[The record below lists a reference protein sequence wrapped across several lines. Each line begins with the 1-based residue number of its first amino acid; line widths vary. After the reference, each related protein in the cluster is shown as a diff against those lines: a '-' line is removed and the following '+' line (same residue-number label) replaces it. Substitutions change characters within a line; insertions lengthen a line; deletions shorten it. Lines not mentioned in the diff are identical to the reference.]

1 MGGTAKK
8 FDDQGIAITRVST
21 TVLKDKKRIDVPVIA
36 NKAIPIIFLP
46 GVLGSPLMAMG
57 ENGKVMGEDNKWAW
71 YPDYIATWMV
81 GLPVFWRDGFAF
93 LSASDRKKLLNPN
106 ETYAFSPYEQEI
118 GRSLLKRI
126 KKALR
131 THFLYFFPTSEPLFS
146 IQEALRR
153 GWGTVGWNTA
163 YCDVLPY
170 LERTLRYLTYAQSA
184 QDTQQVKEVRKM
196 LEQVNEYFPAAAL
209 DTGVLNQYLET
220 SKAYHY
226 PVFAIGYNWLQSNGD
241 SADYAFQRVQ
251 DIIEYVKAPR
261 RSQADSG
268 EIDDLPKAADGF
280 GLGLSC
286 EDGIILVTHSMGGL
300 VARSLSKKHGAE
312 LAAMNAPI
320 RGIVHGVQP
329 CNGSGTLY
337 YRLRAGW
344 EGFGG
349 KVIANTGPLLAPLL
363 GGAPGGMELAPNQY
377 YGFGWL
383 RVHDKTTGELV
394 FSLPKQTGG
403 SCDPYGDIYLEKDA
417 WWRLTEP
424 ELIAPDAPNGENRE
438 QVLQDSWD
446 KYERVVE
453 TAQNFHEGLDGYF
466 HPNSYV
472 HYGGSPEVHSWANVH
487 WELTPWTSSSEPV
500 GNAQNEEVL
509 TATTIEDTDNPY
521 RRRGGTTWLRT
532 AQGHSFYAELP
543 KGQDS
548 GDGVVPYNSGNP
560 WFSYAGPAQ
569 KPANMASDAHATRQG
584 AVYATE
590 YQWVRAVGRAPDPV
604 QFIFEFY
611 KQDFAHSDSYMKD
624 QVLQVTAFS
633 ILNVVASEQHPMHAP
648 KAESDGNPP
657 VADEE
662 PVNG

>member
-1 MGGTAKK
+1 MTKIV
-8 FDDQGIAITRVST
+8 FDDRGLPKPHIPT
-21 TVLKDKKRIDVPVIA
+21 TPKADSRTVDVQIYPT
-36 NKAIPIIFLP
+36 KAIPIIFLP
-46 GVLGSPLMAMG
+46 GVLGSPLMAKG

-118 GRSLLKRI
+118 GDSLVKRI

-131 THFLYFFPTSEPLFS
+131 SHFLYFFPTSEPLFS

-170 LERTLRYLTYAQSA
+170 LERTLRYLTYAQST
-184 QDTQQVKEVRKM
+184 QDVQQVKEVRKM
-196 LEQVNEYFPAAAL
+196 LEQVNEYFPAAGL
-209 DTGVLNQYLET
+209 DVGVLNQYLET

-226 PVFAIGYNWLQSNGD
+226 PVFAIGYNWLQSNND

-251 DIIEYVKAPR
+251 EIIEYVRAPR
-261 RSQADSG
+261 SPKRDSN
-268 EIDDLPKAADGF
+268 DHKDFPKGPDGF
-280 GLGLSC
+280 GLGLDC
-286 EDGIILVTHSMGGL
+286 DDGIILVTHSMGGL
-300 VARSLSKKHGAE
+300 VARSLSKRHGAE

-344 EGFGG
+344 EGIGG

-363 GGAPGGMELAPNQY
+363 GGAPGGMELAPNQF
-377 YGFGWL
+377 YGANWL
-383 RVHDKTTGELV
+383 RVHNKTTGKLV
-394 FSLPKQTGG
+394 FSLPPLEESGL
-403 SCDPYGDIYLEKDA
+403 CNPYREIYLQRDY

-424 ELIAPDAPNGENRE
+424 ELIAPDAPEGDGRAEALDIEWEN
-438 QVLQDSWD
+438 
-446 KYERVVE
+446 YEKVVM
-453 TAQNFHEGLDGYF
+453 TAKGFHEELDGYF
-466 HPNSYV
+466 HRNSYV
-472 HYGGSPEVHSWANVH
+472 HYGGSPDVDSWANVH
-487 WELTPWTSSSEPV
+487 WELTPLSSPYDRIGPAHSED
-500 GNAQNEEVL
+500 VL
-509 TATTIEDTDNPY
+509 TGTMRSGDGNPY
-521 RRRGGTTWLRT
+521 TKRGGETWLRT
-532 AQGHSFYAELP
+532 AQGYSFKAVLP
-543 KGQDS
+543 KGADS

-560 WFSYAGPAQ
+560 WFSHAGPAQ
-569 KPANMASDAHATRQG
+569 KPDNMASDAHATRRG
-584 AVYATE
+584 PVYAAE
-590 YQWVRAVGRAPDPV
+590 DQWVKAIGRAPDPV

-611 KQDFAHSDSYMKD
+611 KQDFPHSDSYMKD

-648 KAESDGNPP
+648 KAESEGNAP